1 MTSEQPRP
9 AFSLQVLGTPAMAWR
24 NRIYPM
30 FKLLSS
36 LVLALALTFSPVY
49 AETKTPPMKGGPVSG
64 IFSNLLKKLQDVTL
78 ADLQYADALAQAH
91 SNQISHTCYAAWI
104 NWIQAEQAATT
115 GPDGKRPPLP
125 TIHIFTDI
133 EKALDL
139 MHALQPTS
147 AISIACAPL
156 INDAKSLGISIGG
169 VPLLP

>member
-1 MTSEQPRP
+1 MKTIIK
-9 AFSLQVLGTPAMAWR
+9 FT
-24 NRIYPM
+24 
-30 FKLLSS
+30 
-36 LVLALALTFSPVY
+36 LALFLSVAPVH

-91 SNQISHTCYAAWI
+91 SNQISHTCYTAWI

-115 GPDGKRPPLP
+115 GPDGKHPPLP
-125 TIHIFTDI
+125 TLHIFTDI

-147 AISIACAPL
+147 TISVACAPL

-169 VPLLP
+169 IPILP